1 MTCGKGFYTA
11 LGTPLDAGGDF
22 IAPSFR
28 RQVEDQ
34 LAAGAAGFLA
44 LGSMGNQPGV
54 KNRDVPA
61 IARACCDSVQ
71 GRCPVLVGVMD
82 NSIARVMERIDSLTG
97 IGIDGVVATT
107 PFFYPL
113 TQPDVV
119 GFFETIAKRSPF
131 PVFLY
136 DLPAVTG
143 TVLAP
148 DTIVSLIRT
157 AAIRGIKT
165 GTLATARTLLNS
177 PAHDGTF
184 DVIFSGLD
192 VFDVAY
198 HWGLHKN
205 LDGMFT
211 MTARDGAG
219 DVSST
224 GARRHRR
231 GTGVVGHDRRT
242 SGPVGESW
250 RLGRLQ
256 HRHEPARLFG
266 QVSHTTTAR
275 HSRPQQQAQVRDY
288 MERCNLL

>member
-34 LAAGAAGFLA
+34 LAADAAGFLA

-97 IGIDGVVATT
+97 VGIDGVVATT

-119 GFFETIAKRSPF
+119 GFFEIIAKRSPF

-143 TVLAP
+143 TVLARG
-148 DTIVSLIRT
+148 TIESLIRK

-177 PAHDGTF
+177 QAHDGTF

-198 HWGLHKN
+198 HWGLHRN

-211 MTARDGAG
+211 MTARAAQAMYRQLDLGDTAAARESLDTIVGLRDLLARVGGSAG
-219 DVSST
+219 FST
-224 GARRHRR
+224 AMNLLGYSGSFA
-231 GTGVVGHDRRT
+231 HDYCAPLST
-242 SGPVGESW
+242 
-250 RLGRLQ
+250 
-256 HRHEPARLFG
+256 
-266 QVSHTTTAR
+266 
-275 HSRPQQQAQVRDY
+275 QQQAQVRNY
-288 MERCNLL
+288 MQRCNLL

>member
-54 KNRDVPA
+54 KSRDVPG

-113 TQPDVV
+113 TQPDVA

-211 MTARDGAG
+211 MTARTAQTMYRQLDRGETDAARESLDTIVGLRDLLAG
-219 DVSST
+219 VGGSAGFST
-224 GARRHRR
+224 AMNLLGYPGSFA
-231 GTGVVGHDRRT
+231 HDYCA
-242 SGPVGESW
+242 P
-250 RLGRLQ
+250 L
-256 HRHEPARLFG
+256 A
-266 QVSHTTTAR
+266 
-275 HSRPQQQAQVRDY
+275 PQRQAQVRDY

>member
-1 MTCGKGFYTA
+1 MTFGKGFCTA

-22 IAPSFR
+22 IASSFR
-28 RQVEDQ
+28 RQVDDQ

-54 KNRDVPA
+54 KSRDVPA
-61 IARACCDSVQ
+61 IARACCDTVQ

-82 NSIARVMERIDSLTG
+82 NSIARVMERIDSLAG
-97 IGIDGVVATT
+97 VGIDGVVATT

-113 TQPDVV
+113 TQADVIR
-119 GFFETIAKRSPF
+119 FFETIAERSPF

-143 TVLAP
+143 TVVAP
-148 DTIVSLIRT
+148 GTVESLIRN

-184 DVIFSGLD
+184 EVIFSGLD

-198 HWGLHKN
+198 HWGLDRN

-211 MTARDGAG
+211 MTARAAQAMYRQLDRGDTAAARESLDTIVGLRDLLARVGGSAG
-219 DVSST
+219 FST
-224 GARRHRR
+224 AMNLLGYSGSFA
-231 GTGVVGHDRRT
+231 HDYCA
-242 SGPVGESW
+242 P
-250 RLGRLQ
+250 L
-256 HRHEPARLFG
+256 
-266 QVSHTTTAR
+266 
-275 HSRPQQQAQVRDY
+275 SRQQQEQVRDY